1 VAAGIASLGDA
12 GARAAFVH
20 TARAALDAGGQR
32 VSATDRLYLAA
43 ELPTLI
49 VWGEDDPIIPAAHG
63 RAAHEAMP
71 GSRLELF
78 AGAGHFPHR
87 EQPARFVALLER
99 FVAETEPAALAE
111 ARWREL
117 LRAAG

>member
-1 VAAGIASLGDA
+1 
-12 GARAAFVH
+12 VH

-49 VWGEDDPIIPAAHG
+49 VWGERDPIIPAAHG
-63 RAAHEAMP
+63 RAAHAAMP
-71 GSRLELF
+71 GSRLEVF
-78 AGAGHFPHR
+78 PGCGHFPHR
-87 EQPARFVALLER
+87 EDPARFVALLEQ